1 MNNLNSNTL
10 MPYLLSLLILTTSGC
25 GFHLRGI
32 IDLPEIYQR
41 IYIDNRTQSNISI
54 RLRETLAANKISL
67 VNSPADASSIIRI
80 HSREVERKALA
91 IRGLEVKEYEL
102 VLNLSFTV
110 HEPDGKQRGK
120 LHRIS
125 NTRRYSFNNEQVLGA
140 GNEETI
146 LLEEMSRD
154 VVNQILRRLSKIQ

>member
-1 MNNLNSNTL
+1 MNKLNSNTL
-10 MPYLLSLLILTTSGC
+10 MPYLLSLLILTISSC
-25 GFHLRGI
+25 GFHLRGS
-32 IDLPEIYQR
+32 IDLPEVYQR

-54 RLRETLAANKISL
+54 YLRKTLAANNISL

-80 HSREVERKALA
+80 HSRTVERKALA
-91 IRGLEVKEYEL
+91 ISGLEVKEYEL
-102 VLNLSFTV
+102 ILSLSFTV
-110 HEPDGKQRGK
+110 HEPDGKQRGT
-120 LHRIS
+120 LQSIS